1 MRGGHQILPRYS
13 AAVLWPRST
22 ISILDMKRMFSKMDR
37 SPTLEDRNSNVRFG
51 SKAVMCGAQGHV
63 CFTPES
69 GHVRRN
75 YGCPLWAKSGHD
87 AGNSKARGLTALNF
101 HRRTNNSV
109 CLPQC
114 SHSKVRSSAFSSE
127 CGQRFTKCA
136 SALQYWQ
143 TIGVM

>member
-1 MRGGHQILPRYS
+1 MSALGAVCAPAVVALEVAIVAAPASFPTSRRVKWVADIKSSHGYS

-22 ISILDMKRMFSKMDR
+22 ISILGMKRMFSKMDR

-75 YGCPLWAKSGHD
+75 YGCPLWAKSG
-87 AGNSKARGLTALNF
+87 
-101 HRRTNNSV
+101 
-109 CLPQC
+109 
-114 SHSKVRSSAFSSE
+114 
-127 CGQRFTKCA
+127 
-136 SALQYWQ
+136 
-143 TIGVM
+143 

>member
-22 ISILDMKRMFSKMDR
+22 ISILGMKRMFSKMDR

-75 YGCPLWAKSGHD
+75 YGCPLWAKSGHSHLLVKTACGSD
-87 AGNSKARGLTALNF
+87 LRGAHRLSHAEEDHDTLSAAAR
-101 HRRTNNSV
+101 
-109 CLPQC
+109 
-114 SHSKVRSSAFSSE
+114 
-127 CGQRFTKCA
+127 
-136 SALQYWQ
+136 
-143 TIGVM
+143 